1 MLLFPGCARH
11 DMPHM
16 RKCYSALSVKARFD
30 MAETRRRP
38 YKICNSERTKTTGIV
53 VESLE
58 ELKEKAAP
66 KLGITVASC
75 RVFLERDGTEV
86 DDEEYFGFLEDQT
99 KFMIVSDG
107 DEWTVGS
114 LGKEILQA

>member
-1 MLLFPGCARH
+1 
-11 DMPHM
+11 
-16 RKCYSALSVKARFD
+16 
-30 MAETRRRP
+30 MAEIRRRP
-38 YKICNSERTKTTGIV
+38 YKVCNSERTKTTGIV

-58 ELKEKAAP
+58 ELKEKAGP
-66 KLGITVASC
+66 KLGIASGSY

-107 DEWTVGS
+107 EEWTVGS
-114 LGKEILQA
+114 QGKEILQT